1 MTAHGRRYFLS
12 SLVLGA
18 AACSGCDLATFT
30 YFLLPENDAP
40 AECRRLASADPKKEV
55 RVVILTYT
63 HLETR
68 AEFIGADR
76 ALTELLARN
85 LRELSEQNREKVTVV
100 SPRKVEEYK
109 NNNPDW
115 KDADLARIGR
125 HFNADW
131 VLYLEIESLGMYER
145 GSSGSLYRGE
155 ANLSYTLVDVN
166 HPDESPE
173 HAPVSYVYPSEAR
186 AMDVSPE
193 MPPLKFRQ
201 MFLNHVAQRLSWCF
215 VSHPRKATYNFD

>member
-1 MTAHGRRYFLS
+1 M
-12 SLVLGA
+12 
-18 AACSGCDLATFT
+18 
-30 YFLLPENDAP
+30 
-40 AECRRLASADPKKEV
+40 
-55 RVVILTYT
+55 
-63 HLETR
+63 
-68 AEFIGADR
+68 
-76 ALTELLARN
+76 
-85 LRELSEQNREKVTVV
+85 
-100 SPRKVEEYK
+100 EEYK

-115 KDADLARIGR
+115 KESDLAQIGR

-131 VLYLEIESLGMYER
+131 VIYLEIESLSMFQR

-193 MPPLKFRQ
+193 MPPMKFRQ
-201 MFLNHVAQRLSWCF
+201 MFLGHVAQRLALVLRPPPPQGHLQASIEP
-215 VSHPRKATYNFD
+215 VPARGRPRGKDRRCLNRS